1 MTDLVRGSGRVSG
14 ILRGY
19 LPSTGYCELHYVDG
33 GSEMLSFAAEL
44 CKMTKANPTVYL
56 PLLHQIVFLLFDDQW
71 KVIRIEPTSKA

>member
-1 MTDLVRGSGRVSG
+1 MTNLVRGNGRVSG

-19 LPSTGYCELHYVDG
+19 LPSVGYCELGYVDG
-33 GSEMLSFAAEL
+33 GSEMFSFATKL